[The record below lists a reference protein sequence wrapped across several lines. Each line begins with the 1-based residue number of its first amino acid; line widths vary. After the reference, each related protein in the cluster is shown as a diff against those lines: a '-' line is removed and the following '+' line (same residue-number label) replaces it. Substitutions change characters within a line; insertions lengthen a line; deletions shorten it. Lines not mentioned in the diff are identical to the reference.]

1 MIYQFSSSPSG
12 PLFKMAKRSLGSDF
26 KQDSSTVSGYIK
38 DINSLPHMK
47 DRFFTISLQTSPE
60 KETSAICF
68 DITKKKKMV
77 SFKESGSLVKLV
89 NVRFNNDP
97 KKTHLSQVILN
108 SRTVIT
114 TPEKSEV
121 DFDMAT
127 ATQFT
132 AIESIHDVTEG
143 TIINVKGYLVADL
156 SSTTMRQTRDNR
168 SIRMLE
174 GCTLKDLN
182 NPDTMIDLMLWEDSI
197 DAVSKAFAEDNHVLI
212 FQNVR
217 VRNFFQRQFLTTI
230 SNTTTTV
237 ADVDIKPTLA
247 MQSALPARQHN
258 ERYQKISVKK
268 VAFISHYSFY
278 YNCQN
283 CKKKVTDST
292 FLKNVKCDTCFAVQR
307 LSDCNTTVTVKVTPE
322 VEGPSYTVFEEVLC
336 NFFTTLK
343 PTLSA
348 DDVTDALLSASNIT
362 FTVDT
367 MTKIVTK
374 IAWNTTELQEDPP
387 CNSAAVSSITPPDTF
402 NSTAPK
408 ETVGLCNPAPESAG
422 SSEGFVPLLHLEAV
436 PSKNTTN
443 AEEKKSKKGKVKKNN

>member
-1 MIYQFSSSPSG
+1 
-12 PLFKMAKRSLGSDF
+12 
-26 KQDSSTVSGYIK
+26 
-38 DINSLPHMK
+38 
-47 DRFFTISLQTSPE
+47 
-60 KETSAICF
+60 
-68 DITKKKKMV
+68 
-77 SFKESGSLVKLV
+77 
-89 NVRFNNDP
+89 
-97 KKTHLSQVILN
+97 
-108 SRTVIT
+108 
-114 TPEKSEV
+114 
-121 DFDMAT
+121 MAT

-156 SSTTMRQTRDNR
+156 SSTTVRQTRDNR

-174 GCTLKDLN
+174 GCTLKNLN
-182 NPDTMIDLMLWEDSI
+182 NPDTMIDLTLWEDSI

-230 SNTTTTV
+230 SNTTITV
-237 ADVDIKPTLA
+237 ADDDIKPTLA

-268 VAFISHYSFY
+268 VAFISHYSLY

-307 LSDCNTTVTVKVTPE
+307 LSDCNTTVKVKVTPE
-322 VEGPSYTVFEEVLC
+322 AEGPSYTVFEEVLC

-362 FTVDT
+362 FTVDI

-408 ETVGLCNPAPESAG
+408 EPVGLCNPAPESAG
-422 SSEGFVPLLHLEAV
+422 SSEGCSTSSP
-436 PSKNTTN
+436 
-443 AEEKKSKKGKVKKNN
+443 

>member
-1 MIYQFSSSPSG
+1 
-12 PLFKMAKRSLGSDF
+12 
-26 KQDSSTVSGYIK
+26 
-38 DINSLPHMK
+38 MK

-68 DITKKKKMV
+68 DITKKKKMI
-77 SFKESGSLVKLV
+77 SFKESGSPVKLV

-108 SRTVIT
+108 SQTVIT

-121 DFDMAT
+121 DFDMTT

-182 NPDTMIDLMLWEDSI
+182 NPDTMIDLTLWEDSI

-217 VRNFFQRQFLTTI
+217 VRNFFKTQFLTTI
-230 SNTTTTV
+230 SNTTITV
-237 ADVDIKPTLA
+237 ADDNIKPTLA

-268 VAFISHYSFY
+268 VAFISHYSLY

-283 CKKKVTDST
+283 CKKK
-292 FLKNVKCDTCFAVQR
+292 
-307 LSDCNTTVTVKVTPE
+307 
-322 VEGPSYTVFEEVLC
+322 
-336 NFFTTLK
+336 
-343 PTLSA
+343 
-348 DDVTDALLSASNIT
+348 LLI
-362 FTVDT
+362 
-367 MTKIVTK
+367 
-374 IAWNTTELQEDPP
+374 PP
-387 CNSAAVSSITPPDTF
+387 FSRM
-402 NSTAPK
+402 
-408 ETVGLCNPAPESAG
+408 
-422 SSEGFVPLLHLEAV
+422 
-436 PSKNTTN
+436 
-443 AEEKKSKKGKVKKNN
+443 

>member
-12 PLFKMAKRSLGSDF
+12 PLFKMAKRSLDSDF

-38 DINSLPHMK
+38 DINSLRQMK

-68 DITKKKKMV
+68 HITKKKKMI
-77 SFKESGSLVKLV
+77 SFKESGSPVKLV

-97 KKTHLSQVILN
+97 KKMHLSQVILN
-108 SRTVIT
+108 SRTVIA

-143 TIINVKGYLVADL
+143 TIISVKGYLVADL
-156 SSTTMRQTRDNR
+156 SSTTMCQTGDNR

-182 NPDTMIDLMLWEDSI
+182 NPDTMIDLTLWEDSI

-230 SNTTTTV
+230 SNTTITV
-237 ADVDIKPTLA
+237 ADDDIKPTLA

-268 VAFISHYSFY
+268 VAFISHYSLY

-292 FLKNVKCDTCFAVQR
+292 FLKNVKCDTCFAVQG

-322 VEGPSYTVFEEVLC
+322 AEGPSYTVFEEVLC

-367 MTKIVTK
+367 MTKIVTN

-408 ETVGLCNPAPESAG
+408 EPVGLCNPALKVLAALKVL
-422 SSEGFVPLLHLEAV
+422 FHFFTLKLCLQRTLEMQRRR
-436 PSKNTTN
+436 NQRR
-443 AEEKKSKKGKVKKNN
+443 GK